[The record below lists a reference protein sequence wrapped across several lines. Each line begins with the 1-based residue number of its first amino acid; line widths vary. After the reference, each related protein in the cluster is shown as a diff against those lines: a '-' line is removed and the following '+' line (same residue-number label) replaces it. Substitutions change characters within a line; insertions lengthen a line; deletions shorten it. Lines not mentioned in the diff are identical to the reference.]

1 MQENKSALHL
11 LRQDLQKEV
20 KKINALIPLAEE
32 DQLKLVKEELQKI
45 KEIIL

>member
-32 DQLKLVKEELQKI
+32 DQLNLVKEELQKI